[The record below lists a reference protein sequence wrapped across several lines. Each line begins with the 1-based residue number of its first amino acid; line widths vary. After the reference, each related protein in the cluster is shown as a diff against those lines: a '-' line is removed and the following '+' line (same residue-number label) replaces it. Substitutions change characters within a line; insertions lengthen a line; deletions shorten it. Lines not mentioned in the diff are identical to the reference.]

1 MRCSSVLSPADEG
14 LQPERTLLAWRRTIL
29 AMVVCSCFFLRWVP
43 HHHWSAVLPAVAC
56 MITALLAWL
65 GLKKRY
71 QLAAS
76 GLSAQALPAS
86 VCTNLLLALC
96 VTGLCA
102 LELAAILMA

>member
-1 MRCSSVLSPADEG
+1 
-14 LQPERTLLAWRRTIL
+14 
-29 AMVVCSCFFLRWVP
+29 
-43 HHHWSAVLPAVAC
+43 

-76 GLSAQALPAS
+76 GLSAQVLPAS
-86 VCTNLLLALC
+86 LYTNLLLALC

-102 LELAAILMA
+102 LEMAAILLA

>member
-1 MRCSSVLSPADEG
+1 M
-14 LQPERTLLAWRRTIL
+14 LAWRRTIL
-29 AMVVCSCFFLRWVP
+29 AMIVCSCFFLRWVP
-43 HHHWSAVLPAVAC
+43 HHHWLAVLPALAC
-56 MITALLAWL
+56 MLTALVAWS

-76 GLSAQALPAS
+76 GLNAQALPAS
-86 VCTNLLLALC
+86 VRTNLLLAVC